1 MTARFFFLSRVK
13 VPFCAASAVLLTE
26 QTCATACI
34 SPPSYLKA
42 RLGEGCVHKVLIFVF
57 FNPIFGP
64 FIIVTF
70 IVIVTLLFDHVLSNR
85 LFLVC

>member
-1 MTARFFFLSRVK
+1 M
-13 VPFCAASAVLLTE
+13 
-26 QTCATACI
+26 
-34 SPPSYLKA
+34 
-42 RLGEGCVHKVLIFVF
+42 HKVLIFVF